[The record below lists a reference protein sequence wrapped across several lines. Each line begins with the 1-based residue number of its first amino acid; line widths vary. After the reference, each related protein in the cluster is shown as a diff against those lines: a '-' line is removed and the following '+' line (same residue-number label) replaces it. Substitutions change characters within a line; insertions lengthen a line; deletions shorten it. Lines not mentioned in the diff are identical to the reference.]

1 MTTKDRV
8 FIKNVYY
15 MLAYAFQNLNPE
27 QYEQV
32 QTEEFD
38 HLHDLFAAILTKGIA
53 RQLKQG
59 LYREYIPHFDDLAVL
74 RGKIDLPRTMQLHAG
89 ERRELGC
96 EYDEMSENNLLNQV
110 LKTVSLMLVRHG
122 EVKPRNKA
130 ALKKLLLFFT
140 EVDPIDPAAVRWS
153 AIRFSRATRSYR
165 MLISVCQLVA
175 EGMLQ
180 TTQSGNHKLMSYID
194 DQAMSRLYEKFIL
207 EYYKRHW
214 SRLHPK
220 AAQISWALD
229 EGERTMLPVMQ
240 SDITLSDSSRTLI
253 IDAKYYSKNTQ
264 RNYDHHTVHSANL
277 YQIFTY
283 VKNREVSDPHRQIA
297 GMLLYAQTDHA
308 VQPDANWRIHG
319 NQILVQTLDLGQD
332 FPAISNQFDQ
342 IVCSH
347 FNLNEGERVA

>member
-32 QTEEFD
+32 ETEEFD

-96 EYDEMSENNLLNQV
+96 QYDEMSENNLLNQV

-122 EVKPRNKA
+122 EVKLRNKA

-140 EVDPIDPAAVRWS
+140 EVDAIDPAAVRWS

-165 MLISVCQLVA
+165 MLISVCQLVT

-180 TTQSGNHKLMSYID
+180 TTQNGDHKLMSYID
-194 DQAMSRLYEKFIL
+194 DQAMSRLYERFIL

-214 SRLHPK
+214 SLLHPK

-253 IDAKYYSKNTQ
+253 IDAKY
-264 RNYDHHTVHSANL
+264 
-277 YQIFTY
+277 
-283 VKNREVSDPHRQIA
+283 
-297 GMLLYAQTDHA
+297 
-308 VQPDANWRIHG
+308 
-319 NQILVQTLDLGQD
+319 
-332 FPAISNQFDQ
+332 
-342 IVCSH
+342 
-347 FNLNEGERVA
+347 